1 MAKSESGIAQASTP
15 AAASTKRSKT
25 IGTLAILA
33 GVVAA
38 LVGLVGV
45 LTGGKGMDPIDLLL
59 FAGGML
65 VSVLGFR
72 VMRKARAS

>member
-1 MAKSESGIAQASTP
+1 
-15 AAASTKRSKT
+15 
-25 IGTLAILA
+25 
-33 GVVAA
+33 
-38 LVGLVGV
+38 VGV

>member
-1 MAKSESGIAQASTP
+1 MSNNEKASVPAPP
-15 AAASTKRSKT
+15 AASSNRSRT
-25 IGTLAILA
+25 IGILAIVAGLLA
-33 GVVAA
+33 AA
-38 LVGLVGV
+38 VGLVGV

-72 VMRKARAS
+72 VMRRARAR